1 MVRTYDFEELSMF
14 PKGDPQGGQPGN
26 YLVVA
31 AVVIGV
37 AVGIALAS
45 ITGQSFWMMAGLA
58 AGALVAF
65 WLGRGSDPK
74 QPDS

>member
-1 MVRTYDFEELSMF
+1 MF
-14 PKGDPQGGQPGN
+14 PQGAPQGGQPGN

-37 AVGIALAS
+37 AAGVALAS
-45 ITGQSFWMMAGLA
+45 VTGQSFWMIAGLA

-65 WLGRGSDPK
+65 WLGKGSNPQ